1 MKPAV
6 VVPPHLVV
14 YKARGEL
21 HVEGHVPLGRAAH
34 TVVSNAEVCAAVLLL
49 YLEVRK

>member
-1 MKPAV
+1 MKPTI

-14 YKARGEL
+14 HKARREL
-21 HVEGHVPLGRAAH
+21 HVESHVSLGWAAH
-34 TVVSNAEVCAAVLLL
+34 TVVSHAEVRAAVLLL